1 MSETTRNSPGE
12 EARAIVQA
20 ILDSMGAAISS
31 EVVEESDEQIVVD
44 MRGEDAGIVIGRQGE
59 TLAALQLVASV
70 IFHRRTGLGTRVIL
84 DAEGYRERR
93 TAGLKEQALR
103 VAASVKSTGREAVL
117 ESLRPFER
125 RIVHLA
131 LADDPDVFTYSE
143 GEGDDRAL
151 VISPRD

>member
-1 MSETTRNSPGE
+1 MPESTHTSPSE

-20 ILDSMGAAISS
+20 ILDSMGAALSC
-31 EVVEESDEQIVVD
+31 EVVEDADERIVID
-44 MRGEDAGIVIGRQGE
+44 MRGEDAGLVIGRQGE
-59 TLAALQLVASV
+59 ALAALQLIASV
-70 IFHRRTGLGTRVIL
+70 IFHRKTGLGTRLIL

-93 TAGLKEQALR
+93 TEGLKEQALR
-103 VAASVKSTGREAVL
+103 VAASVKSSGREAVL

>member
-103 VAASVKSTGREAVL
+103 GAASVKSTGREAVL

>member
-1 MSETTRNSPGE
+1 MPESTHTSPSE

-20 ILDSMGAAISS
+20 ILDSMGAALSC
-31 EVVEESDEQIVVD
+31 EVVEDADEQIVID
-44 MRGEDAGIVIGRQGE
+44 MRGEDAGLVIGRQGE
-59 TLAALQLVASV
+59 ALAALQLIASV
-70 IFHRRTGLGTRVIL
+70 IFHRKTGLGTRLIL

-93 TAGLKEQALR
+93 TEGLKEQALR
-103 VAASVKSTGREAVL
+103 VAASVKSSGREAVL